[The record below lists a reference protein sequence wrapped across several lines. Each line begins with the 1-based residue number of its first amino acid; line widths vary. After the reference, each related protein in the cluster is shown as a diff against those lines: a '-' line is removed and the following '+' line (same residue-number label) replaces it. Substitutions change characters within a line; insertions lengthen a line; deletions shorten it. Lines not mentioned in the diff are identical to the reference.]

1 MSIEQIHQKPLYT
14 HALMNLA
21 MDDDDDDK
29 RAMFSGVAIT
39 TGYNKR
45 NYRFSLPSLQSLAKW
60 AKKGEMQNGVPLYV
74 MHSTWDDLPI
84 GRTLSGMIRKKTDL
98 EISAY
103 INRNV
108 PSPDTNSIIERMEDD
123 TIDSL
128 SISWDLTPKSYFQCD
143 VCSEK
148 MDKGYF
154 MPHDSKYHYPGKKLE
169 DGTIVTA
176 TVQGPIEFR
185 ELSIVGIGADPRA
198 KMLQDTEVQ
207 DALRKEFSTLSIQPH
222 DIPTISELSG
232 WDEGMFSQSL
242 SLFSIPNKGVSAMA
256 TEETLEE
263 STDEPSVAGKNWRT
277 LYEESQAEIATLKAS
292 KEGLITLGDHQSQVT
307 HLREQLDEE
316 KQLRETSETT
326 AKENEFYAK
335 LGLVSLELA
344 RDRATRAF
352 KTFKGNKVE
361 DPISQA
367 TLKKLQE
374 NTDLKWLS
382 GEADEYWSLA
392 DAHKNTRAHEEEQSP
407 RTQKKFLEGVEANL

>member
-1 MSIEQIHQKPLYT
+1 MAIEQIHQKPLYT

-39 TGYNKR
+39 TGYNAW
-45 NYRFSLPSLQSLAKW
+45 NYRFSLPSIQSLAKQV
-60 AKKGEMQNGVPLYV
+60 KKDDMQNGVPLYI
-74 MHSTWDDLPI
+74 MHRSWSDLPI
-84 GRTLSGMIRKKTDL
+84 GRTLRGMIRKKTDL

-103 INRNV
+103 IKRDV
-108 PSPDTNSIIERMEDD
+108 PNPDTNSIIDRINDK

-128 SISWDLTPKSYFQCD
+128 SISWDFTPKSFFQCD
-143 VCSEK
+143 VCDEK

-154 MPHDSKYHYPGKKLE
+154 MPYDSKHHYPGKKLE

-176 TVQGPIEFR
+176 TVHGPIQFR
-185 ELSIVGIGADPRA
+185 ELSIVGAGADPRA
-198 KMLQDTEVQ
+198 KFLQDTEVQ

-242 SLFSIPNKGVSAMA
+242 SLFSIPNKGVQTME
-256 TEETLEE
+256 TDETLEE

-277 LYEESQAEIATLKAS
+277 LYEESQAEITTPKAS

-307 HLREQLDEE
+307 HLREQLDAE

-407 RTQKKFLEGVEANL
+407 RKQKEFLEGVEANL